1 MGLIERKDRERAPE
15 SERERWS
22 EIIGVQWG
30 KREIKKGTFDENQLR
45 WKLPFTLCHRTAIYC
60 HQAAVFI
67 CSTIKSLRFS
77 M

>member
-30 KREIKKGTFDENQLR
+30 KREIKKGTD
-45 WKLPFTLCHRTAIYC
+45 KM
-60 HQAAVFI
+60 VFPHNEKMRVA
-67 CSTIKSLRFS
+67 SHEFNVVNVEFKPSL
-77 M
+77 